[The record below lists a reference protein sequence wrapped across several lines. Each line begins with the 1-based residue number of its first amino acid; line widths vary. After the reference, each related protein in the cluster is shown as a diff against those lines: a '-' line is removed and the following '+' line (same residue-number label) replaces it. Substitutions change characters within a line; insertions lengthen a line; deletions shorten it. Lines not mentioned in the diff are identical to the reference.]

1 MNENDTTPSIT
12 TMLQELWYKLDAVSR
27 SQHILSNS
35 EVYQRVQQLEATQ
48 RAFQAMIDNEVNS
61 GIDANLR

>member
-1 MNENDTTPSIT
+1 MNENDTTPGIT

-35 EVYQRVQQLEATQ
+35 EVYQRVKQLEETQ
-48 RAFQAMIDNEVNS
+48 RAFQQLQDQQTNQSNT
-61 GIDANLR
+61 